1 MMFKTVASP
10 KTTTPCVENAPREPA
25 ERHFCTLG
33 WAHRGLAM
41 IAADG
46 HILHANQAFHEILN
60 SNVAQPAKSDNDADR
75 GEHHLSRSESLRAL
89 LRVLSEKGSTSRFQ
103 VEVPCAQNGR
113 RHLLLDAHRVDN
125 GSPRGHS
132 FLVMVEDAGMPKM
145 TGCEFYRQ
153 AFYDHLTG
161 LPNRTL
167 LMEKIEAALQR
178 SRDTGS
184 LFALAF
190 LDIDDFKKI
199 NDSLGHVL
207 GDQVLVQCSRKIT
220 HSLRAEDTVA
230 RFGGDEFVILLD
242 GVADERE
249 AMHILERV
257 RSNASGPLGAREDAQ
272 MLACSVSIGMVMSPG
287 YTSALQM
294 LHDADMGMFRAKSEH
309 KGIVL
314 AHTDSET
321 DAWSMKAPAKASLEQ
336 ADVGEQG
343 QPCLLYQPFFR
354 VSDHALMGLEAT
366 FHWEHPALGLLG
378 PSDFMPIAVQS
389 GTIEALTRK
398 ALGMACNRIRAWN
411 LDHACTPPL
420 TLCMNLTAEQF
431 GGKGF
436 EKTIEFVLAQTGLD
450 EHLLR
455 LEFSR
460 SALSHGDPTGA
471 LLMRMKDL
479 GIQLA
484 INDDGTGFSTL
495 LYLQRYPFVPIDTLK
510 MNRHVISKLLDNS
523 YHQEMVWAT
532 IMLAHSLGVEIVTE
546 GLQNNEQLSILK
558 AMNCDYVQG
567 DLFSR
572 PLEDKNVCG
581 FLTSTTK
588 PKPASLL
595 RGAAP
600 ELRILH

>member
-1 MMFKTVASP
+1 MYDTVASP
-10 KTTTPCVENAPREPA
+10 KTTATCVENATREPA
-25 ERHFCTLG
+25 ERHFCNLG

-46 HILHANQAFHEILN
+46 HVLDANKAFYEILN
-60 SNVAQPAKSDNDADR
+60 SGIAQPARSDKDLDVD
-75 GEHHLSRSESLRAL
+75 EHQLSRSESLRAL
-89 LRVLSEKGSTSRFQ
+89 LRILSEKGSASRLQ
-103 VEVPCAQNGR
+103 VEVPCTQNGR

-125 GSPRGHS
+125 GSPRDHA
-132 FLVMVEDAGMPKM
+132 FLVMIEDVERHEA
-145 TGCEFYRQ
+145 TGCEFYKQ

-167 LMEKIEAALQR
+167 LMDRVEAALQR
-178 SRDTGS
+178 SNGKDS

-199 NDSLGHVL
+199 NDSFGHVL
-207 GDQVLVQCSRKIT
+207 GDQVLVHCSRKIT
-220 HSLRAEDTVA
+220 HSVRTEDTVA

-242 GVADERE
+242 GVASERE

-257 RSNASGPLGAREDAQ
+257 RSNASAPLGARGNDQA
-272 MLACSVSIGMVMSPG
+272 LACSVSIGMVMSPG

-314 AHTDSET
+314 VHTHP
-321 DAWSMKAPAKASLEQ
+321 DADARSMKSPVKASREH
-336 ADVGEQG
+336 AEIMAQG

-354 VSDHALMGLEAT
+354 VNDHVLMGFEAK
-366 FHWEHPALGLLG
+366 FYWRHPALGLLE
-378 PSDFMPIAVQS
+378 SANFMPFAAQS
-389 GTIEALTRK
+389 GNVEELTRK
-398 ALGMACNRIRAWN
+398 ALDMACTRIRTWN
-411 LDHACTPPL
+411 LDHARTPPL

-431 GGKGF
+431 GRKGF

-471 LLMRMKDL
+471 LLMRMKEL
-479 GIQLA
+479 GVQLA
-484 INDDGTGFSTL
+484 INDDGTGLSTL

-510 MNRHVISKLLDNS
+510 MNRRVVARLLNNS

-546 GLQNNEQLSILK
+546 GLQNNEQLSLLK
-558 AMNCDYVQG
+558 EMNCDYAQG

-572 PLEDKNVCG
+572 PLEDKGVDV
-581 FLTSTTK
+581 LLKSTQKTKSATS
-588 PKPASLL
+588 L
-595 RGAAP
+595 RVTSSEP
-600 ELRILH
+600 RILH